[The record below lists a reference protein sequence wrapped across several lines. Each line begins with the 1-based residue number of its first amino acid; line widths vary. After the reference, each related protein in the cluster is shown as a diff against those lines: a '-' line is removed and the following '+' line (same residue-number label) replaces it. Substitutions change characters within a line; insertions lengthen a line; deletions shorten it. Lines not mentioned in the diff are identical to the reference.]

1 MIILKLLMLILLLLA
16 VPYMTGLVVTHFI
29 PNEYKSIGFTFL
41 LGFITMLVLLEIVG
55 IPIEMCINYSAY
67 YIFMAVY
74 GAVLLIVS
82 IVGIC
87 LQLKNRSLKGNLKS
101 VPECSSK
108 LSLESIIYLILIL
121 AAIGFQLVM
130 VFLKSSMDADDFYY
144 NAQALSAQN
153 FGTMYRIDADTG
165 WSFPLDMRHAMAL
178 FPMLEAFISSLSG
191 LHVLIITHRVMPII
205 LIPLSYYL
213 CYLIGKHIFPEKME
227 KRLIFVFLL
236 NVWRVFGFVSYY
248 TTETFFLLRTWQ
260 GKSVAGNIIFP
271 GIVLIYLIIKDR
283 NVNVDDATDGCD
295 AKKTGIW
302 YIILAMFIFASG
314 AASSFAV
321 LISVSLTGLLGLIFF
336 IMDKDR
342 KTLLYTILSIIP
354 GCVYILL
361 YAIMA

>member
-1 MIILKLLMLILLLLA
+1 
-16 VPYMTGLVVTHFI
+16 
-29 PNEYKSIGFTFL
+29 
-41 LGFITMLVLLEIVG
+41 
-55 IPIEMCINYSAY
+55 
-67 YIFMAVY
+67 
-74 GAVLLIVS
+74 
-82 IVGIC
+82 
-87 LQLKNRSLKGNLKS
+87 
-101 VPECSSK
+101 
-108 LSLESIIYLILIL
+108 
-121 AAIGFQLVM
+121 
-130 VFLKSSMDADDFYY
+130 
-144 NAQALSAQN
+144 
-153 FGTMYRIDADTG
+153 
-165 WSFPLDMRHAMAL
+165 MAL
-178 FPMLEAFISSLSG
+178 FPMFEAFISSLSG

-213 CYLIGKHIFPEKME
+213 CYLIGKHLFPEKME

-283 NVNVDDATDGCD
+283 NVNVDDATDGSD
-295 AKKTGIW
+295 AKKAGIW
-302 YIILAMFIFASG
+302 YIVLSMFIFASG

-321 LISVSLTGLLGLIFF
+321 LISVALTGLLGLIFF